1 MSELLERVQ
10 HANRD
15 LGQLVEMLTANDGC
29 IRITPEHLSI
39 LLSELLRVGER
50 VQSEGIPENDPALFV
65 ALHQYRKL
73 LEQVRDL
80 LPSLQACLL
89 TERARLEAER
99 SHLEAAHAWAESSK
113 ASR

>member
-1 MSELLERVQ
+1 VSELLHRVQ
-10 HANRD
+10 HANQN
-15 LGQLVEMLTANDGC
+15 LGKLVDMLAADEER
-29 IRITPEHLSI
+29 IRITPEHLSV

-50 VQSEGIPENDPALFV
+50 VQSEGVPENDPELSLALD
-65 ALHQYRKL
+65 QYRKL
-73 LEQVRDL
+73 LERLRDL

-113 ASR
+113 YSR

>member
-1 MSELLERVQ
+1 VSELLERVQ
-10 HANRD
+10 HANRN
-15 LGQLVEMLTANDGC
+15 LGQLVEMLSANDGC

-50 VQSEGIPENDPALFV
+50 VQSGDIPETDPELSV

-99 SHLEAAHAWAESSK
+99 SHLEAAHAWAEGSSY
-113 ASR
+113 SR